1 MRVFVTNEPDGLE
14 GGMVAGEPIARRKV
28 SLMADRPTI
37 TLRNRAALRDWLAR
51 NHATSQTIW
60 LVRYKH
66 PHAAQLPYPDMV
78 AAVTC

>member
-1 MRVFVTNEPDGLE
+1 
-14 GGMVAGEPIARRKV
+14 
-28 SLMADRPTI
+28 MADRPTI